1 MRRLVASRGVFRHWQ
16 AADAA
21 SLSEAPVEQLR
32 GVLERGETRPIPAN
46 SVWTFNVGAD
56 SVYGTG
62 NQFDFDSF
70 ALLRLAPE
78 FSAWQLRLVNVPLK
92 F

>member
-1 MRRLVASRGVFRHWQ
+1 MP
-16 AADAA
+16 
-21 SLSEAPVEQLR
+21 SLIEAPVAQLR
-32 GVLERGETRPIPAN
+32 GVLEQDETRSVPAN
-46 SVWTFNVGAD
+46 SVWTFNVGVD
-56 SVYGTG
+56 SVYGIG

-78 FSAWQLRLVNVPLK
+78 FSAWKLRVVNVPVK